1 MTLKDANGKA
11 LVGKTVIF
19 TFNDLTFSRVT
30 NKSGVAR
37 LQINIATA
45 GTYRFKISF
54 AGDEKFSASSKTV
67 KVYVKKQTLK
77 LTVPK
82 KTYRLRN
89 KKKYLTATLKN
100 SKGKAIKNK
109 KITFTI
115 NGKKYTA
122 KTNSKGVA
130 KVKVSLSKRKTY
142 KFTAKFAGDK
152 SYKAVSKTAKV
163 VVKR

>member
-1 MTLKDANGKA
+1 M
-11 LVGKTVIF
+11 
-19 TFNDLTFSRVT
+19 
-30 NKSGVAR
+30 
-37 LQINIATA
+37 
-45 GTYRFKISF
+45 
-54 AGDEKFSASSKTV
+54 
-67 KVYVKKQTLK
+67 K